1 MKPKAAQR
9 SQAGVHSN
17 MTNLVL
23 RPRELVC
30 AALMACGLPLAI
42 AQGPA
47 AASSPVLDVHGVGIP
62 PKADGTSLLLQG
74 AHRAASSW
82 VDRVAVEVERNA
94 LPADG
99 QSATTV
105 VVRLFGSDGEP
116 VQTAVVVSL
125 EVSAGRLL
133 MPGAKTGE
141 LGPGRT
147 DVDPVLPGT
156 QVQVLSGELRF
167 TLIAPDV
174 PQDVRL
180 RVTAGATQAAGVVSF
195 LPETRDFIAVGLIE
209 GVIRLSRKDPSLIQP
224 VRLEDGFE
232 AELRRFSRSFNDG
245 KGDAAL
251 RGALFL
257 KGRILGSALLTAS
270 FDSEKETRARLLRD
284 IKPDEFYPVY
294 GDASAKVF
302 EAQSSSRLYV
312 RVDKNKSYAL
322 FGDFSTGDGFAAE
335 HGAAGVAP
343 SALKKLGAY
352 SRTLTGLRG
361 QWTAEG
367 GAATAGAFAAYDTLK
382 QVTEEFRAMGTSGP
396 FVLRNNSALENS
408 EKVEV
413 LVRYKDNPG
422 LIKTQR
428 ALQRLDD
435 YSFEPFSGRI
445 LLNRP
450 LTSVDPQGDPVSLRV
465 TYEVDQGGER
475 FVVAGVEGSV
485 AVGGRTRVGAA
496 LVQDQNP
503 ASPARLASVHVGTQL
518 ADKTW
523 LTAEVARSEST
534 VYEVGAQT
542 YSNPSQQAGE
552 QRVDRKG
559 HAARVALQ
567 HQGSSTTLDA
577 TVIQTDTGFCNPGAP
592 LSGGRSE
599 AMVKGTWRLTDDL
612 YLFGEALRG
621 HDKTADGSRE
631 GAALG
636 LGVKL
641 GQYLNVQG
649 GVRALQENGGWN
661 AGVPVITPNPTPGSS
676 SMPTG
681 GLLGGTDAVTINQ
694 ATGQSLAS
702 YAPVSTQVA
711 GQGISVDAT
720 TLFLGAQF
728 AATERLSVEG
738 LVESAVDGQS
748 KHRLVLGGAY
758 RLGERSRLV
767 ARYEDQTGLTSAYG
781 ATRSNALSVGADT
794 QYMPGGQ
801 LFSEYRLRDATS
813 REAWWANGLRNT
825 WALREG
831 VTATTAVEYLRVL
844 DGQGGDAAAIAL
856 GYDYTANPLWK
867 LASKLEWRRVFDNR
881 RLPGDERSD
890 SVLSTVALARKM
902 NRDWTLLARNHLLV
916 NRYAQGPGG
925 TSTGIGGATDGAYTA
940 VQDRFQIGA
949 AFRPVD
955 HNRLDVLSKYEF
967 RFSHNANGQLGLKE
981 SVHIASVQAIYHPSR
996 PWWLTTR
1003 LAAKAREETG
1013 LSALGKT
1020 RYDAALL
1027 SGRLVYDLAERI
1039 DAGFMAATLMGGPN
1053 GRSLSSLT
1061 RSRQSAL
1068 GVEAGYLVKENLW
1081 LSAGYNWR
1089 GFSDADLTASEY
1101 TNSGV
1106 YLRLRLK
1113 FDEDLFAGTSR
1124 AINRTLDQAAAAIRP

>member
-1 MKPKAAQR
+1 MKR
-9 SQAGVHSN
+9 SATQGNPRGVDLN
-17 MTNLVL
+17 MTNPVL

-30 AALMACGLPLAI
+30 AAVLALVLPLAF
-42 AQGPA
+42 AQTATLGTA
-47 AASSPVLDVHGVGIP
+47 QDVHSVGIP
-62 PKADGTSLLLQG
+62 PLADGTPLLLQQ
-74 AHRAASSW
+74 APYAASS
-82 VDRVAVEVERNA
+82 VVERVAVEVERNA

-99 QSATTV
+99 QSATAV
-105 VVRLFGSDGEP
+105 LVRLFGSDGKP
-116 VQTAVVVSL
+116 VQTEVVVTL

-133 MPGAKTGE
+133 MPGARTDE

-147 DVDPVLPGT
+147 DVDPALPGT
-156 QVQVLSGELRF
+156 QVRVRSGELRF
-167 TLIAPDV
+167 TLVAPDT

-180 RVTAGATQAAGVVSF
+180 RVTAGSAQATGAVSF
-195 LPETRDFIAVGLIE
+195 VPETRGFIAVGLIE
-209 GVIRLSRKDPSLIQP
+209 GVIRLSRKDPSLVQP
-224 VRLEDGFE
+224 VRLDDGFE

-245 KGDAAL
+245 KSDAAV

-257 KGRILGSALLTAS
+257 KGKILGGALLTAS

-294 GDASAKVF
+294 GDASVKGF
-302 EAQSSSRLYV
+302 EAQSSSRLYL

-335 HGAAGVAP
+335 QGAAGVAP
-343 SALKKLGAY
+343 TALKTLGAY
-352 SRTLTGLRG
+352 NRTLTGLRG
-361 QWTAEG
+361 QWTTENG
-367 GAATAGAFAAYDTLK
+367 VATAGAFAAYDTLK
-382 QVTEEFRAMGTSGP
+382 QVTEEFRATGTSGP

-408 EKVEV
+408 EKIEV
-413 LVRYKDNPG
+413 LVRHKDNPG

-428 ALQRLDD
+428 PLQRLDD
-435 YSFEPFSGRI
+435 YGFEPFSGRI

-450 LTSVDPQGDPVSLRV
+450 LGSVDPQGDPVSLRV

-485 AVGGRTRVGAA
+485 AVGQRTRVGAA
-496 LVQDQNP
+496 LVRDQNP
-503 ASPARLASVHVGTQL
+503 ASPAKLASVHMGTQL
-518 ADKTW
+518 ADRTW

-534 VYEVGAQT
+534 VYEVGTQT
-542 YSNPSQQAGE
+542 FSNPTQQAGE
-552 QRVDRKG
+552 ERVDRTG

-577 TVIQTDTGFCNPGAP
+577 TAIQTDTGFYNPGAP

-599 AMVKGTWRLTDDL
+599 ATVKGTWRLTEQL
-612 YLFGEALRG
+612 HVFGEALRG
-621 HDKTADGSRE
+621 RDKTADGTRQ

-641 GQYLNVQG
+641 GQRLNVQG
-649 GVRALQENGGWN
+649 GVRVLQEDGGWN

-681 GLLGGTDAVTINQ
+681 GLLGGTDAVTVNP

-702 YAPVSTQVA
+702 YAPVSTQAA

-738 LVESAVDGQS
+738 LVEGAVDGQH

-758 RLGERSRLV
+758 RVGERSRLV
-767 ARYEDQTGLTSAYG
+767 ARYEDQSGLTSAYG

-813 REAWWANGLRNT
+813 REAWWANGVRNT

-831 VTATTAVEYLRVL
+831 VTATTAMEYLRVL

-856 GYDYTANPLWK
+856 GYDYTAHPLWK

-881 RLPGDERSD
+881 RLPGDEQSD

-902 NRDWTLLARNHLLV
+902 NRDWTLLVRNHLLA

-925 TSTGIGGATDGAYTA
+925 MPAGIGSPAAGAYTA
-940 VQDRFQIGA
+940 LQDRLQIGA

-955 HNRLDVLSKYEF
+955 HNRFDVLSKYEF
-967 RFSHNANGQLGLKE
+967 RFSHNANGQVGLKE
-981 SVHIASVQAIYHPSR
+981 AVHVASVQANYHPSR
-996 PWWLTTR
+996 PWWFTAR
-1003 LAAKAREETG
+1003 LAAKSREESG
-1013 LSALGKT
+1013 LSAQGKT

-1027 SGRLVYDLAERI
+1027 SGRLVYDISENI
-1039 DAGFMAATLMGGPN
+1039 DIGFMAATLVGGPN
-1053 GRSLSSLT
+1053 GNSLSSLP

-1068 GVEAGYLVKENLW
+1068 GLEVGYLVKENLW

-1106 YLRLRLK
+1106 YMRLRLK
-1113 FDEDLFAGTSR
+1113 FDEDLFASTSR
-1124 AINRTLDQAAAAIRP
+1124 AINRTLDRAAAAIKP